1 MFVIK
6 YMVASNNCYELAI
19 SNLFPS
25 EMTNFTC
32 FTIVYL
38 WYLYD
43 STSKETAPFEISPT
57 RFWSVM
63 CLIYISHFI
72 LTWLNRRLNNNTL
85 HLEGNFLF
93 EKTMEYIFFPS
104 KQVTNSNV
112 MVIRSATFK
121 SCEFVYYAE
130 NSFVLNFK

>member
-6 YMVASNNCYELAI
+6 YMVESNNCYELAI

-85 HLEGNFLF
+85 ITFYLKRRWNIF
-93 EKTMEYIFFPS
+93 FFPS